1 MIIYSP
7 FRRYTFGSFQIG
19 VESVACIV
27 AFIIFIVLVVLALE
41 KKKAKMEVKEYF
53 FFFFVVLF
61 SALAG
66 GRLWYYIT
74 HWKGPSSLITMFNL
88 SKPGLVS
95 LGVLAGGAIGLLI
108 YSLNR
113 PKQSKENWQLELARF
128 ADVIAAPAALAF
140 FIFRSIGCTIRGDIK
155 GTPTDVPWCFLWTD
169 GVCRH
174 PVSVYLALSA
184 LLVYIALM
192 VYFRREKTDKNKFGK
207 RFDGEVILWFLLL
220 YCFNR
225 FWIEFLVVGKNV
237 GAIKYAGLS
246 IIQWGC
252 LVIIGYSFIALLA
265 NWYVNRRLGLNTLK
279 QHHDFDR
286 KFNIK
291 SFFEYFRYIKEK

>member
-27 AFIIFIVLVVLALE
+27 AFTVFITLVVLALE
-41 KKKAKMEVKEYF
+41 KRKTKLDVKEYF

-66 GRLWYYIT
+66 GRLWYYIA

-95 LGVLAGGAIGLLI
+95 LGVIVGGAVGLLI

-113 PKQSKENWQLELARF
+113 SKQSKENWQLELARF

-155 GTPTDVPWCFLWTD
+155 GTPTDASWCFLWTD

-174 PVSVYLALSA
+174 PVSVYLALGA
-184 LLVYIALM
+184 LLVYILLK
-192 VYFRREKTDKNKFGK
+192 VFFSREKTVKNKFGK

-225 FWIEFLVVGKNV
+225 FWIEFMVASRNLPVVKHL
-237 GAIKYAGLS
+237 GLS
-246 IIQWGC
+246 AVQWVC
-252 LVIIGYSFIALLA
+252 LAITGYSIIHLSLEYLVYHKLGSCGYYDHLRKGKTMGLKNCYSLF
-265 NWYVNRRLGLNTLK
+265 RR
-279 QHHDFDR
+279 
-286 KFNIK
+286 
-291 SFFEYFRYIKEK
+291 